1 MLVKAKLR
9 CQMEDGIELGCHA
22 DCVPI
27 SMFIM
32 KTFHQQVIGLL
43 DSLLPSKH
51 EDLHVMSVCYIL
63 RFTSIDASE
72 NQYAVHESY
81 EDCKRECTQWRCMSN
96 QKNVEANSAGCP
108 GV

>member
-1 MLVKAKLR
+1 MIDVA
-9 CQMEDGIELGCHA
+9 
-22 DCVPI
+22 
-27 SMFIM
+27 
-32 KTFHQQVIGLL
+32 TFHQQVVRLL

-51 EDLHVMSVCYIL
+51 EDLNVMSVCYIL

-81 EDCKRECTQWRCMSN
+81 KGFERECPKRQCISN

-108 GV
+108 GVQLSFFSTAP